1 MLGAQL
7 GILKG
12 SRILYKFETFSFFFW
27 EGGGVQKLGNP
38 TLQVLMKS
46 FMAGMFPSQKT
57 TIPFRFKFRRVIW
70 MYLSHVNSYV
80 LVRMLAFNMFFF
92 SGSQIFIQNYGNSYG
107 KKKLIRNS

>member
-12 SRILYKFETFSFFFW
+12 SRILYKFETFSFFW
-27 EGGGVQKLGNP
+27 GGGGVQKLGNP

-57 TIPFRFKFRRVIW
+57 TIPLRFKFRRVIW